1 MDYASTSTDTTPRAI
16 RKANSTR
23 APSSLV
29 SPSFSCIYFQAG
41 AYEQHDVVVDYLTT
55 HAYLETA
62 KSLSDARPHPDQDGM
77 DVEMGDES
85 GSSLDANTLAG
96 IEKRRSKLPLLCG
109 SCAEGTDIR
118 YHQSYPK
125 WGDWESYRRARS
137 SLSGSP

>member
-29 SPSFSCIYFQAG
+29 SPSFSWLYFEVSAD
-41 AYEQHDVVVDYLTT
+41 EQHDVVVDYITT

-77 DVEMGDES
+77 DVEMVDES
-85 GSSLDANTLAG
+85 GSSLDANTLSG
-96 IEKRRSKLPLLCG
+96 IEKRRSKHLSLRGACVG
-109 SCAEGTDIR
+109 GTDMR
-118 YHQSYPK
+118 YH
-125 WGDWESYRRARS
+125 
-137 SLSGSP
+137 